1 MSDINFTIDKRIDFI
16 HALVCSYVIKNNFKN
31 QDDFDWVEFPD
42 TKYFHA
48 LVNKFDCSKYPELE
62 EYLLSIKDCGSYNQ
76 VAYLF
81 DENFNIKYEDIK
93 KVINPFN
100 TLELKTFLE
109 LVRKI
114 YLSFDMSKVI
124 DENSSELKSQQEA
137 LGTLPNDYNSSY
149 VKNFFGKNDNMKFHI
164 VGSIFINGGFSSTIG
179 DNLYC
184 TRMIKFA
191 ENNFFTNKRYNFISI
206 NHEFAHHYV
215 NPVVDKYF
223 DIVSDNSYIYEE
235 ALANGLPKTY
245 GNFKTVLY
253 EYFVRAVSIV
263 LSEKWLPMEEMQP
276 DIDWF
281 KELGFVRTEEIIEII
296 RTKRQN
302 YVSFEELYIKEFVP
316 YIKNLQQHNSRLRK

>member
-1 MSDINFTIDKRIDFI
+1 MADINFTIDKRIDFI

-31 QDDFDWVEFPD
+31 KDNFDWVEFPD

-48 LVNKFDCSKYPELE
+48 LINKIDCNKYPELE

-76 VAYLF
+76 LAHLF
-81 DENFNIKYEDIK
+81 DESFNIKYEDMSRVK
-93 KVINPFN
+93 NPFN

-137 LGTLPNDYNSSY
+137 LETLPNDYNSSY
-149 VKNFFGKNDNMKFHI
+149 IKDFFGKKDNIKFHV

-191 ENNFFTNKRYNFISI
+191 ENHFFINKRYNFISI
-206 NHEFAHHYV
+206 NHEFAHHYA

-223 DIVSDNSYIYEE
+223 DIVSDNPYIYEE

-263 LSEKWLPMEEMQP
+263 LSEKWVSVEEMQP

-281 KELGFVRTEEIIEII
+281 KELGFVRIEEIIEII

-302 YVSFEELYIKEFVP
+302 CVSFEELYVKEFIP
-316 YIKNLQQHNSRLRK
+316 YLKNLQLHNSGPHK